1 MPLPKLN
8 TTLHTLKLPSTG
20 KEIQF
25 RPFLVKEEKILM
37 MAMESGE
44 TNDMINSLRQ
54 IIDSCVEEELNVSEL
69 PMFDIEYIFLQL
81 RARSVGE
88 EIELNYNLENDP
100 CDKLMNANCS
110 YYVKLKVDEIQVERD
125 KNHKDLIDI
134 TDKIK
139 VKVKY
144 PKIEE
149 SSRIAGLQG
158 KELVDKTFEMV
169 GNSIEYIM
177 DGEEMHQTKDYTQA
191 ERDEFVQSLSSGQF
205 REIQNFFN
213 TMPKLSKKV
222 VGECQSC
229 GKKNER
235 VLEGMASF
243 FV

>member
-1 MPLPKLN
+1 
-8 TTLHTLKLPSTG
+8 
-20 KEIQF
+20 
-25 RPFLVKEEKILM
+25 

-88 EIELNYNLENDP
+88 EIELTYSLEDET
-100 CDKLMNANCS
+100 CDKLMNGKCS
-110 YYVKLKVDEIQVERD
+110 YHVKLKVDEIQVERD
-125 KNHKDLIDI
+125 KNHKDLIDV

-139 VKVKY
+139 VKMKY

-149 SSRIAGLQG
+149 SSRLAGLQG

>member
-1 MPLPKLN
+1 M
-8 TTLHTLKLPSTG
+8 
-20 KEIQF
+20 
-25 RPFLVKEEKILM
+25 
-37 MAMESGE
+37 
-44 TNDMINSLRQ
+44 
-54 IIDSCVEEELNVSEL
+54 
-69 PMFDIEYIFLQL
+69 
-81 RARSVGE
+81 GE

-110 YYVKLKVDEIQVERD
+110 YYVKLKVDEIQVEKD

-139 VKVKY
+139 VKMKY

-149 SSRIAGLQG
+149 SSRFAGLQG

-191 ERDEFVQSLSSGQF
+191 EKDEFVQSLSSGQF

>member
-1 MPLPKLN
+1 MN
-8 TTLHTLKLPSTG
+8 G
-20 KEIQF
+20 K
-25 RPFLVKEEKILM
+25 
-37 MAMESGE
+37 
-44 TNDMINSLRQ
+44 
-54 IIDSCVEEELNVSEL
+54 
-69 PMFDIEYIFLQL
+69 
-81 RARSVGE
+81 
-88 EIELNYNLENDP
+88 
-100 CDKLMNANCS
+100 CS
-110 YYVKLKVDEIQVERD
+110 YHVKLKVDEIQVERD

-139 VKVKY
+139 VKMKY